1 MTRHHR
7 NRRPFRDEFSRK
19 AERESGEMFNSP
31 NPKRFY
37 KSRTEK
43 VWLGVCGGIAN
54 RFGWDATL
62 VRILAVM
69 LVLTG
74 AAASF
79 VVIGYIV
86 MAMITKKEPLGRTN
100 LAPEEEQFWRN
111 VSDRPRVTA
120 SGLKYTFMDLE
131 ERLQNM
137 ERRVTSDEWRLKKA
151 FRDLESN

>member
-1 MTRHHR
+1 MTRHYR
-7 NRRPFRDEFSRK
+7 NRRPFRQENSRK
-19 AERESGEMFNSP
+19 AERESGAMFNSP

-37 KSRTEK
+37 KSRTDK

-54 RFGWDATL
+54 RFGWDSTL
-62 VRILAVM
+62 VRILAVL
-69 LVLTG
+69 LVITG
-74 AAASF
+74 AAAGF
-79 VVIGYIV
+79 VIIGYIV
-86 MAMITKKEPLGRTN
+86 MAMITPKAPHGGMN
-100 LAPEEEQFWRN
+100 IPPEEEQFWRN

-131 ERLQNM
+131 ERLQDM

>member
-7 NRRPFRDEFSRK
+7 NRRPFRDEYSRK

-37 KSRTEK
+37 KSRTDK

-54 RFGWDATL
+54 RFGWDVTL
-62 VRILAVM
+62 VRL
-69 LVLTG
+69 LFVLSIFFFAG
-74 AAASF
+74 PFAIFA
-79 VVIGYIV
+79 YIIA
-86 MAMITKKEPLGRTN
+86 AMITPKEPMGGIN
-100 LAPEEEQFWRN
+100 LAPDEEQFWRN